1 MILDIDDAPLANVP
15 VSSGS
20 WGILSPYDIGYG
32 THVLKVSQVGVSG
45 IAESTFTVTSHGA
58 PVSIYSPSNN
68 ETVTTARPAIKG
80 QGQPYASVRVTTG
93 NTKLG
98 ETTVDKN
105 GLWSISPSSDLPKG
119 SNSITATQTRI
130 VVPTGRDTTTASRT
144 FNVNV
149 TPPAT
154 APVTI
159 TSPKSGATVTTARP
173 TVTGTADPNGGKV
186 TLSRGG
192 TQLAPAVSVDGAG
205 NWWATPTEDLPEGSV
220 TVKAVQSGTGKET
233 SVTFTVATAPVTIT
247 SPKSGATVT
256 TARPTV
262 TGTADP
268 NGGKVT
274 LSRGGTQL
282 APAVSVDGA
291 GNWWATPTEDLPE
304 GSVTVKA
311 VQSGTG
317 KETSVTFTVNT
328 TPSPTAPV
336 RISTPYNG
344 TVLHTHQT
352 LFAGAGEP
360 QAEVYLTALDA
371 QDKQVFLGRADV
383 NASGLWSLAPPL
395 QHDLPDGVVRI
406 TATQLPEGAG
416 NSNITTD
423 EITVTVRVAAPVTIS
438 RPSANTTVQEA
449 RPEIAGTGE
458 PNATIT
464 LKNGETKIGE
474 TQVKSDKTWSI
485 TPDTDLPN
493 GEVTVTAN
501 QDANGVTSTASRTFT
516 VDAQDEV
523 APLVVEKPSEGGVV
537 IAPTGD
543 VEFSGTGETGARV
556 VIRGQGGGRE
566 VVNTTVKNGKWSATG
581 HNLNP
586 SMHYT
591 LETVYTVPGQEPVT
605 GTISFTTIPVEG
617 VEQDFT
623 IDTPAEGSAVVAPAG
638 DVDFAGK
645 GTTGGEVIIRGQNG
659 GRTIGTANVDALG
672 NWAFTGHNLNP
683 SMHYTLETVY
693 TVPGQEPVT
702 GTISFT
708 TIPVEG
714 VEQDFTIDTPAEG
727 SAVVAPA
734 GDVDFAGKGTT
745 GGEVIIRGQNGGR
758 TIGTANVDALGNW
771 AFTGHNLNPSMHY
784 TLETVY
790 TVPGQEPVTGTI
802 SFTTIPVEGVEQDF
816 TIDTPA
822 EGSAVVAPAGDVD
835 FAGKGTTGGE
845 VIIRGQNGGRTIGT
859 ANVDALGN
867 WAFTGHNLNPS
878 MHYTLE
884 TVYTVPGQ
892 EPVTGTISFTTI
904 PSK

>member
-149 TPPAT
+149 TPP
-154 APVTI
+154 
-159 TSPKSGATVTTARP
+159 
-173 TVTGTADPNGGKV
+173 
-186 TLSRGG
+186 
-192 TQLAPAVSVDGAG
+192 
-205 NWWATPTEDLPEGSV
+205 
-220 TVKAVQSGTGKET
+220 
-233 SVTFTVATAPVTIT
+233 ATAPVTIT

-708 TIPVEG
+708 TIP
-714 VEQDFTIDTPAEG
+714 
-727 SAVVAPA
+727 
-734 GDVDFAGKGTT
+734 
-745 GGEVIIRGQNGGR
+745 
-758 TIGTANVDALGNW
+758 
-771 AFTGHNLNPSMHY
+771 
-784 TLETVY
+784 
-790 TVPGQEPVTGTI
+790 
-802 SFTTIPVEGVEQDF
+802 
-816 TIDTPA
+816 
-822 EGSAVVAPAGDVD
+822 
-835 FAGKGTTGGE
+835 
-845 VIIRGQNGGRTIGT
+845 
-859 ANVDALGN
+859 
-867 WAFTGHNLNPS
+867 
-878 MHYTLE
+878 
-884 TVYTVPGQ
+884 
-892 EPVTGTISFTTI
+892 
-904 PSK
+904 SK